1 MTRREDE
8 GETTK
13 ALFFVSCRRVLAA
26 LETRFERHTLVCRVV
41 RLYFRKTRLFSSHE
55 PSPAKHSQN
64 IPKTFSKRTV
74 GHVAFR
80 VRWRSIIGLAHERKR
95 RSIDG
100 SRFGTF
106 FASTHILRPRRA
118 FRQPTFFRR
127 VRWTFSTARRRF
139 VSSFRT
145 HAHEP
150 PRRVRHPHP
159 AQPRTCAS
167 PRPAPR
173 ASRPS
178 SAPRATSTPPRPRS
192 PSSRRRNASTP
203 PNTMRG
209 ACAPDTPLRHANATP
224 TNATRANPPAGTRK
238 LHRARP
244 PPPTAP
250 RSSPSRR
257 RAAPFPARA
266 SADGSCF
273 SAPRNNRSRPRRAPE
288 TARARAVTTARAPRG
303 RCRHS
308 NVRGD
313 ATRAR
318 RRARVRAPPP
328 LRHDAR
334 PQDDTRLTRAPL
346 FQREPPFAREK
357 TDAPPTR
364 FWRARAS
371 RPRARAS
378 AAAARCRFSVT
389 PPAFA

>member
-1 MTRREDE
+1 M
-8 GETTK
+8 
-13 ALFFVSCRRVLAA
+13 
-26 LETRFERHTLVCRVV
+26 
-41 RLYFRKTRLFSSHE
+41 YFRKTRLFSSHE

-64 IPKTFSKRTV
+64 IPNTFSKHTV

-127 VRWTFSTARRRF
+127 VRWTFSTASTFRFVIPHPRARASPPCPTPTPSSTPNMCIAETRTARVAPKQRAARHEHAPAPAFAVVAPAKRFDATEHDARCVRARYASPTRERDPDERDAREPPRRDAQTASLPTAAADRAAIVALATPRGAVSGARVRRRF
-139 VSSFRT
+139 VFFRS
-145 HAHEP
+145 
-150 PRRVRHPHP
+150 
-159 AQPRTCAS
+159 AQQPI
-167 PRPAPR
+167 
-173 ASRPS
+173 
-178 SAPRATSTPPRPRS
+178 AT
-192 PSSRRRNASTP
+192 A
-203 PNTMRG
+203 
-209 ACAPDTPLRHANATP
+209 
-224 TNATRANPPAGTRK
+224 
-238 LHRARP
+238 
-244 PPPTAP
+244 
-250 RSSPSRR
+250 
-257 RAAPFPARA
+257 
-266 SADGSCF
+266 
-273 SAPRNNRSRPRRAPE
+273 RAPE

-303 RCRHS
+303 RRRHS

-334 PQDDTRLTRAPL
+334 PRDDTRLTRAPL
-346 FQREPPFAREK
+346 FRREPPFAREK

>member
-13 ALFFVSCRRVLAA
+13 PLFFVSCRRVLAA
-26 LETRFERHTLVCRVV
+26 LETRFERHTLVCGVV

-64 IPKTFSKRTV
+64 IPNTFSKHTV

-127 VRWTFSTARRRF
+127 VRWTFSTASTFRFVIPHPRARASPPCPTPTPSSTPNMCIAETRTARVAPKQRAARHEHAPAPAFAVVAPAKRFDATEHDARCVRARYASPTRERDPDERDAREPPRRDAQTASLPTAAADRAAIVALATPRGAVSGARVRRRF
-139 VSSFRT
+139 VFFRS
-145 HAHEP
+145 
-150 PRRVRHPHP
+150 
-159 AQPRTCAS
+159 AQQPI
-167 PRPAPR
+167 
-173 ASRPS
+173 
-178 SAPRATSTPPRPRS
+178 AT
-192 PSSRRRNASTP
+192 
-203 PNTMRG
+203 
-209 ACAPDTPLRHANATP
+209 
-224 TNATRANPPAGTRK
+224 
-238 LHRARP
+238 
-244 PPPTAP
+244 
-250 RSSPSRR
+250 
-257 RAAPFPARA
+257 
-266 SADGSCF
+266 
-273 SAPRNNRSRPRRAPE
+273 RRAPE

-303 RCRHS
+303 RRRHS

-334 PQDDTRLTRAPL
+334 PRDDTRLTRAPL
-346 FQREPPFAREK
+346 FRREPPFAREK

>member
-13 ALFFVSCRRVLAA
+13 PLFFVSCRRVLAA
-26 LETRFERHTLVCRVV
+26 LETRFERHTLVCGVV

-127 VRWTFSTARRRF
+127 VRWTFSTASTFRFVIPHPRARASPPCPTPTPSSTPNMCIAETRTARVAPKQRAARHEHAPAPAFAVVAPAKRFDATEHDARCVRARYASPTRERDPDERDAREPPRRDAQTASLPTAAADRAAIVALATPRGAVSGARVRRRF
-139 VSSFRT
+139 VFFRS
-145 HAHEP
+145 
-150 PRRVRHPHP
+150 
-159 AQPRTCAS
+159 AQQPI
-167 PRPAPR
+167 
-173 ASRPS
+173 
-178 SAPRATSTPPRPRS
+178 AT
-192 PSSRRRNASTP
+192 
-203 PNTMRG
+203 
-209 ACAPDTPLRHANATP
+209 
-224 TNATRANPPAGTRK
+224 
-238 LHRARP
+238 
-244 PPPTAP
+244 
-250 RSSPSRR
+250 
-257 RAAPFPARA
+257 
-266 SADGSCF
+266 
-273 SAPRNNRSRPRRAPE
+273 RRAPE

-303 RCRHS
+303 RRRHS

-334 PQDDTRLTRAPL
+334 PRDDTRLTRAPL
-346 FQREPPFAREK
+346 FRREPPFAREK

>member
-1 MTRREDE
+1 M
-8 GETTK
+8 
-13 ALFFVSCRRVLAA
+13 ALDHWSRARAKTAVYR
-26 LETRFERHTLVCRVV
+26 RFEIRDFFHVNAHPPATSRVP
-41 RLYFRKTRLFSSHE
+41 T
-55 PSPAKHSQN
+55 A
-64 IPKTFSKRTV
+64 
-74 GHVAFR
+74 HVFPP
-80 VRWRSIIGLAHERKR
+80 RSFDVFN
-95 RSIDG
+95 S
-100 SRFGTF
+100 
-106 FASTHILRPRRA
+106 ASTLC
-118 FRQPTFFRR
+118 
-127 VRWTFSTARRRF
+127 
-139 VSSFRT
+139 SSFRT

-224 TNATRANPPAGTRK
+224 TNATRATPPAGTREP
-238 LHRARP
+238 HHARP

-250 RSSPSRR
+250 RSSLSRR

-288 TARARAVTTARAPRG
+288 TARARAVATARAPRG
-303 RCRHS
+303 RFRHS

-334 PQDDTRLTRAPL
+334 PPTRRHDTSLTHAPL
-346 FQREPPFAREK
+346 FHRACTFSPNPQK
-357 TDAPPTR
+357 TR
-364 FWRARAS
+364 
-371 RPRARAS
+371 
-378 AAAARCRFSVT
+378 
-389 PPAFA
+389 

>member
-1 MTRREDE
+1 MY
-8 GETTK
+8 
-13 ALFFVSCRRVLAA
+13 
-26 LETRFERHTLVCRVV
+26 
-41 RLYFRKTRLFSSHE
+41 YFRKTRLFSSHE

-64 IPKTFSKRTV
+64 IPKTFSKHTV

-127 VRWTFSTARRRF
+127 VRWTFSTGRRRF

-173 ASRPS
+173 ASRQARAARREH
-178 SAPRATSTPPRPRS
+178 APAPAFAVVAPAKRFDATEHDARCVRARYAS
-192 PSSRRRNASTP
+192 PTRE
-203 PNTMRG
+203 G
-209 ACAPDTPLRHANATP
+209 DPDERDA
-224 TNATRANPPAGTRK
+224 REPPAGTRK

-257 RAAPFPARA
+257 RAAPFRARVRRRFV
-266 SADGSCF
+266 F

-288 TARARAVTTARAPRG
+288 TARARAVAPRALRAVDVDTRTSAETRRG
-303 RCRHS
+303 R
-308 NVRGD
+308 GG
-313 ATRAR
+313 ALAFAR
-318 RRARVRAPPP
+318 PS

-334 PQDDTRLTRAPL
+334 PRDDTRLTRAPL
-346 FQREPPFAREK
+346 FQRKPRMYEPPFTRENRC
-357 TDAPPTR
+357 AANSLL
-364 FWRARAS
+364 ARAGVAPS
-371 RPRARAS
+371 RTC